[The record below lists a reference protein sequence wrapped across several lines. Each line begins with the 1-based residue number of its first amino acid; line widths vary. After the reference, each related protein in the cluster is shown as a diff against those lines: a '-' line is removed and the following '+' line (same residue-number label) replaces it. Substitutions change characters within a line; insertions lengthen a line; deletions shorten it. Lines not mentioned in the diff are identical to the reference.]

1 LTADFART
9 LGMKALF
16 YVALGMQLFGMAAV
30 GLCLFSGI
38 QAGDY
43 GRIELAQLIIG
54 SFMFYVGTYLKGKYS
69 GS

>member
-1 LTADFART
+1 
-9 LGMKALF
+9 MKALF

-38 QAGDY
+38 QVGDY

-54 SFMFYVGTYLKGKYS
+54 SLMFYVGTFLKGKYS

>member
-1 LTADFART
+1 
-9 LGMKALF
+9 MF

-30 GLCLFSGI
+30 GLCFFAGV

-43 GRIELAQLIIG
+43 GRIELAQLVIG
-54 SFMFYVGTYLKGKYS
+54 SFVFYLGTYLKGKYA